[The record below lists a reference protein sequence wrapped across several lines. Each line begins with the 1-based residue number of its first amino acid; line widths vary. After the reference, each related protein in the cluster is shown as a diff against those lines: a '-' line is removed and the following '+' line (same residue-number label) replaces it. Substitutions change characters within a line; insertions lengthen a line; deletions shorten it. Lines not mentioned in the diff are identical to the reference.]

1 MIRGM
6 VRLGMRRSTC
16 AVMISLAAALAFAS
30 GTASAQT
37 YPSQPIRLVL
47 GLPPGGAADVVARLV
62 GQALEQRLGQPVV
75 IENKPG
81 SGSNIAADFVAK
93 SAPDGYTLMVAPDS
107 LVTINPHLYRTMPID
122 PLKDLVPVSS
132 LVRNQLVLAI
142 SPTLDVKD
150 VRDFVALAKRSDPPL
165 FYSSFGNGTQ
175 SHLAM
180 ELLKQQTKMNLVHV
194 PYRGGV
200 AAAMAVMAKDVSAN
214 FGGGGV
220 FSMVMSGR
228 LRALGVAGPKRM
240 QQIPDVPSISEFYPD
255 YQTTLWQGLFA
266 PAGTPQPIIGRLRGA
281 VLDLLSQQA
290 FADKLIATGSG
301 EPYVSTPAEFAAQ
314 IDGDYQ
320 KYGALIRSIGA
331 KID

>member
-1 MIRGM
+1 MLHIG
-6 VRLGMRRSTC
+6 RSLISSF
-16 AVMISLAAALAFAS
+16 AVALVFLTGAAV
-30 GTASAQT
+30 AQP

-47 GLPPGGAADVVARLV
+47 GLPPGGAADIVARLV

-93 SAPDGYTLMVAPDS
+93 SRPDGYTLMVAPDS
-107 LVTINPHLYRTMPID
+107 LFTINPHLYRTMPID
-122 PLKDLVPVSS
+122 PLKDLTPVAS
-132 LVRNQLVLAI
+132 LVINQLVLVV
-142 SPTLDVKD
+142 SPTLAVKD
-150 VRDFVALAKRSDPPL
+150 LPDFVALAQHSNPPL

-180 ELLKQQTKMNLVHV
+180 EMLKQQAKMNFVHV

-220 FSMVMSGR
+220 FPMVQSGQ
-228 LRALGVAGPKRM
+228 LRALGVAGPQRM
-240 QQIPDVPSISEFYPD
+240 RQLPDVPSISEFYPD
-255 YQTTLWQGLFA
+255 YQATLWQGLFA
-266 PAGTPQPIIGRLRGA
+266 PAGTPQDVIARLRSA
-281 VLDLLSQQA
+281 ISDVLSQKS
-290 FADKLIATGSG
+290 FADKLSSTGSG
-301 EPYVSTPAEFAAQ
+301 EPYPSTPTEFATR
-314 IDGDYQ
+314 IDSDYQ
-320 KYGALIRSIGA
+320 KYGKLIRSIGV